1 VLKNRDKKRRQ
12 TTALVPAVD
21 GSVHA
26 VAPEVAV
33 SFLKET
39 MPFKELSEEALSRLA
54 LHCKIDFYPK
64 GTRIMTYN

>member
-1 VLKNRDKKRRQ
+1 MLKSRDKKRRQ

-39 MPFKELSEEALSRLA
+39 MPFKELSEEAL
-54 LHCKIDFYPK
+54 
-64 GTRIMTYN
+64 